1 MTLKEL
7 INKIVTEINLA
18 EFCNIHYGANFNL
31 GIEKPKTLCIFHKEN
46 TPSFQYDKSTNTVKC
61 WVRCYSDQV
70 GIDNIEKPLNIFSVV
85 GLKEGLEC
93 KGQDFINILKFICK
107 KCNIVYDFKTEKV
120 NEKVNELLQMK
131 SNLAMNYCKN
141 LKSDLEKKNPHMVH
155 SYLRDNRG
163 IKAQTIADFYLGL
176 TSENEAKYG
185 KVHMS
190 NRLSI
195 PIFNDEGNGV
205 IAISARQL
213 VGSDSS
219 LKYVHDECDE
229 IWQRGNVLYGYS
241 HAKKHIKA
249 LNHCYVVEGYFD
261 MISLYQAGIKNV
273 VAIMSN
279 IITEAQVDK
288 IKGLTNNA
296 TFLLDQDEAGSKGF
310 KSSLEM
316 VIRKGINAK
325 VIPSLKFKGKDA
337 NDLCISLD
345 WDEIKIKNFLTS
357 CSKDAIQYILS
368 DVFDTF
374 DSQMMIIR
382 DHALRV
388 SNTMLNLISDPIK
401 KQNYE
406 YYIKTRLG
414 L

>member
-7 INKIVTEINLA
+7 MTKILTDVNLA

-31 GIEKPKTLCIFHKEN
+31 NLEKPKTLCIFHKEN
-46 TPSFQYDKSTNTVKC
+46 TPSFQYDRNTNTVKC
-61 WVRCYSDQV
+61 WARCYSDQV
-70 GIDNIEKPLNIFSVV
+70 GAENIEKPLNIFSVV

-93 KGQDFINILKFICK
+93 KGQDFVKILKFICE
-107 KCNIVYDFKTEKV
+107 KCDIKYNFKSEKV
-120 NEKVNELLQMK
+120 NKKAQELLQIK
-131 SNLAMNYCKN
+131 TNLAMSYCKN
-141 LKSDLEKKNPHMVH
+141 LKNDLEKKNPHMIH
-155 SYLRDNRG
+155 SYLRDTRG
-163 IKAQTIADFYLGL
+163 LKAQTIADFYLGL
-176 TSENEAKYG
+176 TGENEAKYG
-185 KVHMS
+185 KVYMS

-213 VGSDSS
+213 IGSDSG

-279 IITEAQVDK
+279 IITEAQLDK
-288 IKGLTNNA
+288 IRALTNNV
-296 TFLLDQDEAGSKGF
+296 TFILDQDEAGEKGF
-310 KSSLEM
+310 KSTIET
-316 VIRKGINAK
+316 VIKKGINAK
-325 VIPSLKFKGKDA
+325 VIPSLKFRGKDA
-337 NDLCISLD
+337 NDLCISLN
-345 WDEIKIKNFLTS
+345 WDELKIKSFLTS

-382 DHALRV
+382 DHTLRV
-388 SNTMLNLISDPIK
+388 SNAMLDLINDPIK